1 MAVGTAR
8 RILVGDKPHDEVF
21 AVHAAFPVAQ
31 VEAQRILHGHGHRIF
46 IVAQTL
52 VKPLH
57 DLAAQGMIHRHQ
69 HLRAFVKPP
78 VGTILPTAEMGRH
91 SDPVAAVHGLVM
103 FVESLHRQHRAGL
116 FFAHMGHIDRID
128 EYLGQRPVEIAADDG
143 QLPDALF
150 RERIAQVF
158 VHDLHAVTQ
167 AVVEYEKEQVL
178 DDVIFEPVRQH
189 GKETGAEPQRLQPY
203 LLCKIQLSSFH
214 PARR

>member
-1 MAVGTAR
+1 
-8 RILVGDKPHDEVF
+8 
-21 AVHAAFPVAQ
+21 
-31 VEAQRILHGHGHRIF
+31 
-46 IVAQTL
+46 
-52 VKPLH
+52 
-57 DLAAQGMIHRHQ
+57 
-69 HLRAFVKPP
+69 
-78 VGTILPTAEMGRH
+78 MGRH
-91 SDPVAAVHGLVM
+91 SDPVAAVHGFVM
-103 FVESLHRQHRAGL
+103 FVEPLHRQYRAGL
-116 FFAHMGHIDRID
+116 LFAHMGHIDRID

-203 LLCKIQLSSFH
+203 LLRKIQLSSFH